1 MQFQRS
7 AAATSGHH
15 PDLAPMQIA
24 HNPLFTT
31 REKISLLQRLRAEVR
46 GALENELDV
55 GLSPAE
61 IDEAIEEVKLSAQNG
76 EGGGAVHRRDN

>member
-1 MQFQRS
+1 MEIQRP
-7 AAATSGHH
+7 AAGGQHS
-15 PDLAPMQIA
+15 DLAPMQIA

-31 REKISLLQRLRAEVR
+31 REKISLLQRLRAEVM

-61 IDEAIEEVKLSAQNG
+61 IDEAIEEVKLGAQNG
-76 EGGGAVHRRDN
+76 EGGEAVLRRDN